1 METRVGVTHKPA
13 KGTSAPAPADTRT
26 DPLQGSGLS
35 DPLQDPLG
43 ANEAVQR
50 NDDQVCEAEPDVY
63 SPDADQDQ
71 CVAPRDPRCEA
82 LEASLSE
89 VQKQRLR
96 AVAGILSYE
105 DRNGTWATIT
115 NYNAITGDIPGRN
128 VWVRTTDGLTA
139 DLCWMFDVALVAGG
153 VGGTVG
159 QILGSFGGRL
169 GEFIGAVLGQA
180 SGGLAYF
187 AGRFIGAIVEG
198 FSDSSWDRFTGYL
211 AGTVNED
218 NIAGADMALRLAWG
232 NSFGGESLSIR
243 ELIHPSVI
251 SQINCLGY

>member
-1 METRVGVTHKPA
+1 MKTQVGVTHKPA
-13 KGTSAPAPADTRT
+13 TNSPAPAQAGART
-26 DPLQGSGLS
+26 GDPLQGNGLS

-43 ANEAVQR
+43 AGEAVQR
-50 NDDQVCEAEPDVY
+50 NDDQVCEADPDVY
-63 SPDADQDQ
+63 SADQDQ
-71 CVAPRDPRCEA
+71 SVAPPDPRCEA
-82 LEASLSE
+82 LESSLSE
-89 VQKQRLR
+89 VEKQRLR
-96 AVAGILSYE
+96 AVASILSYE
-105 DRNGTWATIT
+105 DKNGTWATIT

-169 GEFIGAVLGQA
+169 GELIGAVLGQA

-198 FSDSSWDRFTGYL
+198 ISDSSWDKFTGYM

-243 ELIHPSVI
+243 ELIHADVI
-251 SQINCLGY
+251 RQINCLGY